1 MSKLTNYTFAETS
14 REASETVRI
23 QWQDWES
30 PDSDKKDLR
39 QAKVAYFIA
48 TFWQANKYGPTLR
61 EIQKEVEIASL
72 TTIRED
78 LEILANDGLV
88 TYVPKQ
94 ARTLVPTDKLLLQL

>member
-14 REASETVRI
+14 REASETVRS

-39 QAKVAYFIA
+39 QAKMAYFIA